1 MSTPERSITVKGDGR
16 IKVKPDTATLSLGVQ
31 ATARTATD
39 ALTQTNASAAS
50 LIAAL
55 KDGGIGDDDIA
66 TSGLSI
72 YPQFN
77 EGGVAVSGYHASNDV
92 TVIVRDISKTGQIID
107 VAAGSAGDHIT
118 VGGVS
123 FFTDDVEAVIGLARV
138 EAINNARKRARE
150 YAEAAGVTLGAVQQ
164 ISELSIGSPQPL
176 FARAATMDFQRSS
189 TPIEPGMQDL
199 SVSVTVVFGLVSAE
213 P

>member
-1 MSTPERSITVKGDGR
+1 MPRSITVKGDGR

-31 ATARTATD
+31 STARTATE
-39 ALTQTNASAAS
+39 ALTDTNTSAAA

-55 KDGGIGDDDIA
+55 KAGGVGDDDIA

-77 EGGVAVSGYHASNDV
+77 QAGVAVSGYHASNNV
-92 TVIVRDISKTGQIID
+92 TVTVRDISKTGQLID

-123 FFTDDVEAVIGLARV
+123 FYLDDVEAVLGAARA
-138 EAINNARKRARE
+138 EAITNARKRAEE
-150 YAEAAGVTLGAVQQ
+150 YAGAAGVTVGAVQQ

-176 FARAATMDFQRSS
+176 FARAAMMDGPRAS
-189 TPIEPGMQDL
+189 TPIETGTQDI
-199 SVSVTVVFGLVSAE
+199 SVSVTVVFELD
-213 P
+213 